1 MEIKTSV
8 SVNLLLSKL
17 SSFPVLLKVHSDLNS
32 FKRLWRD
39 RLVNYRPLPN
49 NKFHTHEK
57 IALSFLPP
65 PRGSQGGPAGERS
78 WADSHS
84 PYKGTAKLPP
94 KYQPQDWGI
103 KNLFCEKFGG
113 ICTWYQRTFICLLTN
128 YLLWKLKNINLKYK
142 KLLLTIN

>member
-1 MEIKTSV
+1 M
-8 SVNLLLSKL
+8 LSKL

-39 RLVNYRPLPN
+39 GLVNYRPVPN
-49 NKFHTHEK
+49 MKFHTHEE

-65 PRGSQGGPAGERS
+65 PRGSQGGPVGERS

-84 PYKGTAKLPP
+84 PYTGTAKLPP

-103 KNLFCEKFGG
+103 KSSF
-113 ICTWYQRTFICLLTN
+113 
-128 YLLWKLKNINLKYK
+128 LWKVWWHLHMVPKNIYMFAD
-142 KLLLTIN
+142 KLLAMKVEKHKSKV